1 MRLEHLILF
10 GGVCHFGILI
20 ASALVPRVLDWRKEL
35 TRLSPLS
42 RHLVWTHGAFI
53 VLVIIGFGTMSL
65 LNARELA
72 GGAALARM
80 FCGFIA
86 VFWLARLFIQFFVFD
101 ARPYLKRPLLKLGYH
116 GLTVVFAYLGLVYG
130 WAAVAPGVWEVA

>member
-1 MRLEHLILF
+1 MRFEHLILF
-10 GGVCHFGILI
+10 GGVCHFGILF

-35 TRLSPLS
+35 RHLSPLS

-53 VLVIIGFGTMSL
+53 VLVIVGFGATSL
-65 LNARELA
+65 LHARELA
-72 GGAALARM
+72 GGAALART

-101 ARPYLKRPLLKLGYH
+101 AKPYLNGPLLKLGYH
-116 GLTVVFAYLGLVYG
+116 GLTVVFVYLGLVYA
-130 WAAVAPGVWEVA
+130 WAAVAPGLWEVI